1 MKLIKRC
8 LTLLAV
14 AVLAVA
20 LIVLRPTADEF
31 AAYYVSRN
39 QTGLGGFFD
48 EGLEAMVREQTEEDN
63 YLFFSVFEVDGDER
77 YVGILGH
84 FFGRSTAE
92 EAARAMEELAGQVK
106 SGMETDSSE
115 TKAGE

>member
-48 EGLEAMVREQTEEDN
+48 EGLEAMVRERTEEDN
-63 YLFFSVFEVDGDER
+63 YLFFSVFEVDGDEVISSAAPR
-77 YVGILGH
+77 QRRQPGPW
-84 FFGRSTAE
+84 RSWPD
-92 EAARAMEELAGQVK
+92 R
-106 SGMETDSSE
+106 
-115 TKAGE
+115 